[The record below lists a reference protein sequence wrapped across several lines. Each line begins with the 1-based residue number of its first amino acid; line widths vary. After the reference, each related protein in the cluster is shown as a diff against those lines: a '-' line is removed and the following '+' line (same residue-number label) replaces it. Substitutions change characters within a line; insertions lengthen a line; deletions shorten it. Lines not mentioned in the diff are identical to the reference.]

1 MSKLTLSVDKSIAL
15 RAKRYSKQR
24 HVSVSKLVEEYLDVI
39 SMPPQATDLPPI
51 LRSLRGTLKSADPAE
66 YRKYL
71 VKKYR

>member
-1 MSKLTLSVDKSIAL
+1 MSKLTLSVDKSIAM

-39 SMPPQATDLPPI
+39 STPPQEADQPPI

-71 VKKYR
+71 IKKYR